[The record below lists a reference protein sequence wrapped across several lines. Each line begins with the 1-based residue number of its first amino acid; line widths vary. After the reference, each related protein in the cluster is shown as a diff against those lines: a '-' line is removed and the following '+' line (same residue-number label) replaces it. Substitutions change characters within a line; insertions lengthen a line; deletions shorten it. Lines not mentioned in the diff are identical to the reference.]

1 MLQYILTGLAGIVL
15 GVVAMR
21 VWQAREPAPAD
32 APDQPGSPEETRGA
46 TSAGAAPAPAGP
58 PLRLTSRHLLLG
70 AGALAAAAVAV
81 IALRGEEPPA
91 ENALGAAM
99 PAIPGQKSLDDV
111 DTAIGNLARR
121 LEKNP
126 ADGEGWRML
135 GWSYAMT
142 GKPERAIEPYQR
154 ALALL
159 PKSAQVRSG
168 YGEALVGMAKGTVTP
183 EAKARFGEAVAL
195 DPAEPRA
202 RYFLALWQSQNGQP
216 REALDKWIA
225 LANSGPADAP
235 WQADVRRQITE
246 VSGKLGIDVSAR
258 LKSAAPA
265 AAAVS
270 GAMPPAL
277 DPGTVQ
283 AAGAMPEVQRQ
294 AMVDGMVSGLADKL
308 KANPADPDRWVLLLR
323 SRMVLKQ
330 GDQARQDLAAARQAL
345 ARDAA
350 GLARVNAAAREFQ
363 VPGA

>member
-32 APDQPGSPEETRGA
+32 ATDQPGSIEEAHGA
-46 TSAGAAPAPAGP
+46 TPAGTSP
-58 PLRLTSRHLLLG
+58 VPAGTPFRLTSRYLLLG

-81 IALRGEEPPA
+81 IALRDDEPSA
-91 ENALGAAM
+91 GNALAAAM
-99 PAIPGQKSLDDV
+99 PAGAGQKPLDDV

-121 LEKNP
+121 LEQNP

-142 GKPERAIEPYQR
+142 GKPERAIEPYKR

-168 YGEALVGMAKGTVTP
+168 FGEALVGMAKGVVTP
-183 EAKARFGEAVAL
+183 EAKARFAEAVAL

-202 RYFLALWQSQNGQP
+202 RYFLALWQSQNGQG

-258 LKSAAPA
+258 LKSPAPPA
-265 AAAVS
+265 AAA
-270 GAMPPAL
+270 ATLPPAL

-283 AAGAMPEVQRQ
+283 AAGAMPEAQRQ

-308 KANPADPDRWVLLLR
+308 KSNPADPDRWVLLLR

-330 GDQARQDLAAARQAL
+330 GEQARQDLVAARQAL
-345 ARDAA
+345 ARDSA
-350 GLARVNAAAREFQ
+350 GLAKVNAAAREFQ